1 MPIGTQVIVPML
13 NKRIPIIADEYVQ
26 VRDRLHAD
34 GPPSLHA
41 DGPPS
46 LIACRWT
53 SAQEL

>member
-46 LIACRWT
+46 
-53 SAQEL
+53 